1 MHKSIS
7 VIHLM
12 NGFIDK
18 NVMISTN
25 EHTKNLIKIPHPFLI
40 KTLES
45 LGTEET
51 YLSIIKGIY
60 HKRIATLILSGEKFE
75 TFPLKLE
82 TRQVSTF
89 ITPISIQCLK
99 S

>member
-1 MHKSIS
+1 
-7 VIHLM
+7 M

-18 NVMISTN
+18 NFMISTN
-25 EHTKNLIKIPHPFLI
+25 EHTKKFIKIPHPFLI
-40 KTLES
+40 KTLE
-45 LGTEET
+45 TEET
-51 YLSIIKGIY
+51 YLSIIKGIF
-60 HKRIATLILSGEKFE
+60 HKRIATIILSGEKFE